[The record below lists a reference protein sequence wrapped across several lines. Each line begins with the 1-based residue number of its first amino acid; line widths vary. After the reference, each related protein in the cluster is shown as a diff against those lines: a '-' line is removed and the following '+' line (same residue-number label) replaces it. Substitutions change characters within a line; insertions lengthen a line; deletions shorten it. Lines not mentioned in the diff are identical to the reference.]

1 MPEFNVHKYTLLC
14 LRLAAECR
22 NLAVDVPGPDLRAHF
37 LYMASRWTEL
47 AYQSRVLH

>member
-22 NLAVDVPGPDLRAHF
+22 GRADVC
-37 LYMASRWTEL
+37 SRSAWG
-47 AYQSRVLH
+47 